1 MSMIKI
7 SSDSEMRNLMMEIMI
22 EETTDNKNEMM
33 ELVNSITRNAEMKKM
48 IFDVMPQKANS

>member
-1 MSMIKI
+1 MIKI